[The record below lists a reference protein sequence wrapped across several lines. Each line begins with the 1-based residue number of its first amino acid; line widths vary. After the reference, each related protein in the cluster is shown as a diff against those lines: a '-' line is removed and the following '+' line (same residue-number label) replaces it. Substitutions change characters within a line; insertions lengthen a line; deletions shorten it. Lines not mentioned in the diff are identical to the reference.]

1 MIISIDIEKSIW
13 PITQITMMKIFI
25 NSIIRRDVSQP
36 DKDHLQTTY
45 NKIIL
50 KDEIFNALK

>member
-45 NKIIL
+45 NNIIL